1 MRKGEGVALD
11 ASPVRVPEKLLRLA
25 VLALGAAVFLLQLV
39 DARNGWPWPMQDV
52 LDEAAYLVVAV
63 LGRVREKSGTTRQPP
78 PLGSSPTTG
87 DGPAMADPRVKG
99 PWLRAGSASLK
110 SSHAPSNSVRRQNL
124 CTP

>member
-63 LGRVREKSGTTRQPP
+63 LGRVREKAAPP
-78 PLGSSPTTG
+78 
-87 DGPAMADPRVKG
+87 
-99 PWLRAGSASLK
+99 ASLPRL
-110 SSHAPSNSVRRQNL
+110 ARPPRRGMGRLWQ
-124 CTP
+124 TPGSKDHGSGLAALR